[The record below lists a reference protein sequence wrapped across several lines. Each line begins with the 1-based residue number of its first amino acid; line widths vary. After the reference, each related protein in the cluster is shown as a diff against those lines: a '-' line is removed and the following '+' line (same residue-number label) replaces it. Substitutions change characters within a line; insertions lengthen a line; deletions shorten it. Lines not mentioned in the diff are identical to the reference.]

1 MRRLKGV
8 EANDFERVELPCTLK
23 VRESTGP
30 ARHRLTPVAEA
41 QTLKA

>member
-1 MRRLKGV
+1 V

-30 ARHRLTPVAEA
+30 ARPRLKVVA
-41 QTLKA
+41 KGN